1 MPNRFRIVRDDGVGD
16 DIAGRCFPSYDEAYD
31 VLERY
36 YGDLCCSDDREQ
48 YRIIEEPA
56 G

>member
-1 MPNRFRIVRDDGVGD
+1 MPSRFRIVRDDGVSD
-16 DIAGRCFPSYDEAYD
+16 DIAGRGFPSYDDAYD
-31 VLERY
+31 VLEH
-36 YGDLCCSDDREQ
+36 

>member
-1 MPNRFRIVRDDGVGD
+1 MPSRFRIVRDDDVSD
-16 DIAGRCFPSYDEAYD
+16 DIAGRGFPSYDDAYD
-31 VLERY
+31 VLEH
-36 YGDLCCSDDREQ
+36 